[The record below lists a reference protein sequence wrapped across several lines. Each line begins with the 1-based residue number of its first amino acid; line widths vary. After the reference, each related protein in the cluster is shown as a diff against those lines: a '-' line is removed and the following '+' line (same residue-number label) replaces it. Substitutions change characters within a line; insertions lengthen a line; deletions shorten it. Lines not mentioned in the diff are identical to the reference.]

1 MVALVLHILL
11 YLFLT
16 FVFDNSANDYIS
28 LMMFQQKKNDKS
40 TFQTDI
46 CTYNDGTK
54 QSFEML
60 IATICIF

>member
-1 MVALVLHILL
+1 MNRNMVALVLHILS

-40 TFQTDI
+40 TFQTDTY
-46 CTYNDGTK
+46 TYNDGTK
-54 QSFEML
+54 
-60 IATICIF
+60 

>member
-46 CTYNDGTK
+46 HIMMELSNRLKC
-54 QSFEML
+54 
-60 IATICIF
+60 

>member
-1 MVALVLHILL
+1 MNRNMVALVLHILV

-46 CTYNDGTK
+46 HIMMELSNRLKC
-54 QSFEML
+54 
-60 IATICIF
+60 